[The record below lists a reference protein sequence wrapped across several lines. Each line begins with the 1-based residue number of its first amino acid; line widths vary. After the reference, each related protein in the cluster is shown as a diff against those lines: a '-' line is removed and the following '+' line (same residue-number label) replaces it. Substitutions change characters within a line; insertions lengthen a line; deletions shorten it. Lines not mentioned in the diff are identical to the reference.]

1 MGPKRLY
8 RGKSVPSK
16 EKAAIKSRSLPKEP
30 SSSEEGDVVEDSLQP
45 QLREPTPPPPAP
57 PAGPDAE
64 ERDATPPGADADP
77 PEKRARTSRKKA
89 EKAASADL
97 SEQQE
102 IDMSQWLQERPYF
115 YHKGHKKFRETHLK
129 SREWEQKAVELKTT
143 SESLHVWHDSVRTKL
158 GKLTKLVSGSEARQ
172 HTDRDNFL
180 LQHFSFFKE
189 HIVRKPGRLAVSVSM
204 QCQLMIYTLH

>member
-16 EKAAIKSRSLPKEP
+16 EKAAIKSRSLPKDP

-77 PEKRARTSRKKA
+77 PEKKA

-102 IDMSQWLQERPYF
+102 IDMSQWLQ
-115 YHKGHKKFRETHLK
+115 
-129 SREWEQKAVELKTT
+129 
-143 SESLHVWHDSVRTKL
+143 
-158 GKLTKLVSGSEARQ
+158 
-172 HTDRDNFL
+172 
-180 LQHFSFFKE
+180 
-189 HIVRKPGRLAVSVSM
+189 
-204 QCQLMIYTLH
+204 